1 MELAAQTIY
10 THMGELAYSQLQPS
24 APTMALSAMMDE
36 ELLPMSDEQQLLSQG
51 GDDDQEGLEPLCGS
65 MDSCSVASDIS
76 SDISLI
82 SDSSSPLKPIGRLA
96 PGALT
101 GVKGHAGVKG
111 YEGVKRHDGV
121 KPIGRLAQDALTR
134 NGPASRRSPFNP
146 KVEQQQLHAPNEQSL
161 HAHGEHQPIHAHG
174 EHQPIHAHG
183 EHQSLHAHG
192 EHQPLHAQGEH
203 QPIHAQGEL
212 QLHGGALGSQ
222 GAGMPPPSSQDPAAC
237 SPQPSLQPP
246 PISQDTSLGISHMSH
261 QPVCRCIHHL
271 IKLIMRTVEEEVAM
285 FKGRESVTLTPMAI
299 RTWLHSD
306 ADKT

>member
-1 MELAAQTIY
+1 MRLHGLLLRGLGYLLGYLPHLGLELA
-10 THMGELAYSQLQPS
+10 SQ
-24 APTMALSAMMDE
+24 ANR
-36 ELLPMSDEQQLLSQG
+36 
-51 GDDDQEGLEPLCGS
+51 
-65 MDSCSVASDIS
+65 
-76 SDISLI
+76 
-82 SDSSSPLKPIGRLA
+82 SPHQRLA

-111 YEGVKRHDGV
+111 YEGVVKRHDGV

-146 KVEQQQLHAPNEQSL
+146 KLEQQQLHAPNEQSLHAHNEQLLHSNDELPLARLHAPNEQSL